1 MKYYAVID
9 TNVVVSSL
17 LNPNSVPGTI
27 MKFVATGMIVPF
39 INGEILNEYIDVIT
53 RKEFKFKKE
62 VIEGTLSLFQEQS
75 IKVERT
81 STNEQ
86 FIDKK
91 DIVFYEIT
99 LTGRKNSDA
108 YLVTGNLKHF
118 PKKPFVVSPREMLTI
133 IEEEDDDWS
142 GVIAEDDNIDVDKLK
157 AIVASTGNNVVTNK
171 KNRKIALLFAKGEID
186 YETALFAIKRN
197 LKK

>member
-1 MKYYAVID
+1 M
-9 TNVVVSSL
+9 NM
-17 LNPNSVPGTI
+17 NN
-27 MKFVATGMIVPF
+27 IVT
-39 INGEILNEYIDVIT
+39 V
-53 RKEFKFKKE
+53 FK
-62 VIEGTLSLFQEQS
+62 
-75 IKVERT
+75 
-81 STNEQ
+81 N
-86 FIDKK
+86 
-91 DIVFYEIT
+91 
-99 LTGRKNSDA
+99 
-108 YLVTGNLKHF
+108 F